1 MSVLQTVHLSV
12 EKFAPQAIIHAVQND
27 TDRQVEM
34 IIDDYILDAGATGKI
49 TFERSDFTHY
59 EAPATFDLSNNSF
72 TAEIDQALTRFGE
85 TKVQLKVD
93 GNDGRV
99 STFTFLIYVQRD
111 TTGVATEQS
120 AVDIK
125 DAIEAAEAAVSHY
138 PYVDPE
144 TNTWFIWDVELGEF
158 VDTEVTAHGEDGF
171 SPVVTVTDIT
181 GGHRVEITDA
191 DGTQAF
197 DVMDGTGGGGDGGAT
212 YWSSVQNKPFE
223 TLDSQTLTVNGGML
237 AVNTTNDV
245 ENGGAKPV
253 TAAGVNVVVG
263 NINTLLSMI

>member
-111 TTGVATEQS
+111 TTGVATEQT
-120 AVDIK
+120 AVDVK
-125 DAIEAAEAAVSHY
+125 DAIDAAEAAVSHY
-138 PYVDPE
+138 PYIDPISLH
-144 TNTWFIWDVELGEF
+144 WIVWDVTRGEF
-158 VDTEVTAHGEDGF
+158 VDTGVSAGTSDDRYYVHTQPTA
-171 SPVVTVTDIT
+171 SSQWVVEHNLGKYPSVS
-181 GGHRVEITDA
+181 ITDSA
-191 DGTQAF
+191 G
-197 DVMDGTGGGGDGGAT
+197 
-212 YWSSVQNKPFE
+212 
-223 TLDSQTLTVNGGML
+223 SQ
-237 AVNTTNDV
+237 
-245 ENGGAKPV
+245 
-253 TAAGVNVVVG
+253 VVG
-263 NINTLLSMI
+263 NVQYIDENNLIISFSAEFSGVAYMN